1 VQVAASVAR
10 RLACRK
16 PLASASRPPPG
27 SAVRQSGDGFASV
40 NAL

>member
-1 VQVAASVAR
+1 VAASVAR

-27 SAVRQSGDGFASV
+27 SAVRQSDDDFASV
-40 NAL
+40 KAL